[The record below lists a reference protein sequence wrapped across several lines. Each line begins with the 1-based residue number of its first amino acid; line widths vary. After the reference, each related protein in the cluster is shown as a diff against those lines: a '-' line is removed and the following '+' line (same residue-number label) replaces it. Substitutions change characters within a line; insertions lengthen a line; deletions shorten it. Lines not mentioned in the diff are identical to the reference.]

1 MRVLRGKRSNSGV
14 SNILKLSLKK
24 LINKLLAQNLNDTCD
39 IIHAIIRFFFFFP
52 MMECYYKD
60 ICMFLKKKRKKDMH
74 ELVELNHARIKIL
87 CIAH

>member
-1 MRVLRGKRSNSGV
+1 MGVLRGKRSNSGV

-24 LINKLLAQNLNDTCD
+24 LINKLHAQNLSDTCD
-39 IIHAIIRFFFFFP
+39 HP
-52 MMECYYKD
+52 CYYKD

>member
-1 MRVLRGKRSNSGV
+1 MGVLRGKRSNSGI

-24 LINKLLAQNLNDTCD
+24 LINKLDAQSLNDNCD
-39 IIHAIIRFFFFFP
+39 IIHAIIRFFFFLWWNAIIRIYVCFS
-52 MMECYYKD
+52 
-60 ICMFLKKKRKKDMH
+60 KRKEKKDMR